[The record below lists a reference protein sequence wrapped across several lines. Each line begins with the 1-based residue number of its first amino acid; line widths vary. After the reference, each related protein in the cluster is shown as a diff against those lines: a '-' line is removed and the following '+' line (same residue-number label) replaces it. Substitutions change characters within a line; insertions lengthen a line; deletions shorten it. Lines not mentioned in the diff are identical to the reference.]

1 MRPRIATLPGAL
13 LVSLSLLAAAPAGAG
28 SSAGPLRVDRTAP
41 RLVGLRA
48 YTLSPEKYAGDRR
61 LLVTI
66 SPNGDHVR
74 DMAKIAFTLT
84 ERATVHLRIAR
95 TLSKP
100 EVVYEVTRAFGAGR
114 HVFNWY
120 PAPTISPRT
129 YLTLLDVTDAAGNR
143 RTYGASNAESGRKPT
158 TPVIRV
164 LGVDAG
170 FTRESYV
177 PGETATLRV
186 ETDAYALSL
195 QMFRAGPE
203 DVPTY
208 NDTLMN
214 GVPMTEPVNVGWSS
228 LDRAG
233 TISVPI
239 GAWPSGVYFAKLTA
253 DDGRIGFA
261 PFVLRP
267 AQLGAHACRRVLPTN
282 TWQAYNFRDENGN
295 GWGDTWYAK
304 GAQSTVRS
312 AGPFSAA
319 ACRRSTAS
327 TTSASFAGSRSAASS
342 RTTSP
347 RPISRLLNGR
357 HARASL
363 RSRRLRRP
371 HRVRDAAR
379 VRRRRALPRPRRQP
393 DVPLGEQLLLAGSTP
408 EAKR

>member
-1 MRPRIATLPGAL
+1 M
-13 LVSLSLLAAAPAGAG
+13 
-28 SSAGPLRVDRTAP
+28 
-41 RLVGLRA
+41 
-48 YTLSPEKYAGDRR
+48 
-61 LLVTI
+61 
-66 SPNGDHVR
+66 
-74 DMAKIAFTLT
+74 
-84 ERATVHLRIAR
+84 
-95 TLSKP
+95 
-100 EVVYEVTRAFGAGR
+100 TRAFGAGR

-129 YLTLLDVTDAAGNR
+129 YLTLLDATDAAGNR

-214 GVPMTEPVNVGWSS
+214 GVPVTEPVNVGWSS

-253 DDGRIGFA
+253 EDGRIGFA

-267 AQLGAHACRRVLPTN
+267 AQLGLDACRGDPPHEHVAGVQLPGRER
-282 TWQAYNFRDENGN
+282 QRLGRHVVR
-295 GWGDTWYAK
+295 K
-304 GAQSTVRS
+304 GRTEHGATRS
-312 AGPFSAA
+312 GVSPSRRAA
-319 ACRRSTAS
+319 AVPQVRPRLPPLARPARQAAGLPHRDRSR
-327 TTSASFAGSRSAASS
+327 GSQR
-342 RTTSP
+342 
-347 RPISRLLNGR
+347 G

-363 RSRRLRRP
+363 RSRHFRRP
-371 HRVRDAAR
+371 HGIRDAAR
-379 VRRRRALPRPRRQP
+379 VRRRRALPRPRRQS
-393 DVPLGEQLLLAGSTP
+393 DVPLGEQLLLAGAAAG
-408 EAKR
+408 AKR